1 MSLKNYI
8 LLMLLATIACCLAFF
23 AVIYFF
29 DPFESGFL
37 ALFFF
42 YTSLFLA
49 LVGIFSILGLFIRLI
64 FTKDNLVF
72 KKVIASFRQAIW
84 FALLIIISLNML
96 SFQLLIWKNIIILVF
111 AFTLI
116 ELFFISYK
124 SKVRQR
130 I

>member
-1 MSLKNYI
+1 MSLRNYI
-8 LLMLLATIACCLAFF
+8 ILMVLATAACSLSFF

-29 DPFESGFL
+29 DPFESGFR

-49 LVGIFSILGLFIRLI
+49 LIGTFSILGLFLRLI

-72 KKVIASFRQAIW
+72 KKVIVSFRQSIW
-84 FALLIIISLNML
+84 FAFLIIISLHML
-96 SFQLLIWKNIIILVF
+96 SSQLLGWKNLIILVF

-124 SKVRQR
+124 PKKKQR

>member
-1 MSLKNYI
+1 MV
-8 LLMLLATIACCLAFF
+8 LATAACYLSFF

-29 DPFESGFL
+29 DPFESGFR

-49 LVGIFSILGLFIRLI
+49 LIGTFSILGLFLRLI

-72 KKVIASFRQAIW
+72 KKVIVSFRQSIW
-84 FALLIIISLNML
+84 FAFLIIISLHML
-96 SFQLLIWKNIIILVF
+96 SSQLLGWKNLIILVF

-124 SKVRQR
+124 PKKKQR